1 MTVIGCVDPVDV
13 VCRLRKLRFA
23 VHIVTVRSSEEKKDE
38 KKKPAYDKKYDE
50 DVPMPAYAYHPSV
63 VPPVKFTLEFLNR
76 ITNNFSEER
85 IIDRGRYGAIY
96 KVNVIAS

>member
-1 MTVIGCVDPVDV
+1 MEFVCHADLGCYPEITN
-13 VCRLRKLRFA
+13 FQ
-23 VHIVTVRSSEEKKDE
+23 HT
-38 KKKPAYDKKYDE
+38 YDKKYDE

-96 KVNVIAS
+96 KVNMIASCICNSV